1 MDKNEENYIRKHS
14 MQVINNRISIKNGTS
29 FLDHKKFRRLPSH
42 FDEERAIYQAK
53 LLFDEEEE
61 IQGQQMFKR
70 KKINIIQ
77 FFFHFFEPIDY
88 LYFALGM
95 IGSIACGISD
105 PLLTYINSNVYTDV
119 GNSSEN
125 KGSLSEKELMHLKV
139 KDTMESNIKKQL
151 IYGSI
156 SFVGNIVAYFF
167 IGLNST
173 RAIYNLKK
181 TIFYTYFI
189 TRARMV

>member
-14 MQVINNRISIKNGTS
+14 MQVINNRISIKNGSS
-29 FLDHKKFRRLPSH
+29 FLDYKKLRRLPTH

-53 LLFDEEEE
+53 LLFDEEAVH
-61 IQGQQMFKR
+61 GQQMFER

-88 LYFALGM
+88 LYFALGI
-95 IGSIACGISD
+95 IGSIACGISS
-105 PLLTYINSNVYTDV
+105 PLLTYINSNVYTNV

-125 KGSLSEKELMHLKV
+125 KGSLSEKKLMYLKV

-151 IYGSI
+151 IYGCI
-156 SFVGNIVAYFF
+156 SFAGTIVAYFF
-167 IGLNST
+167 I
-173 RAIYNLKK
+173 
-181 TIFYTYFI
+181 
-189 TRARMV
+189 